1 MGILAILLWKITAPF
16 RQLIVVTG
24 EIIQG
29 RFPDRIPIPAD
40 DEIRKI
46 VEALNLMID
55 KVCRQEA
62 EVKELY
68 EKEKETSTM
77 LSRANEMLDLQSDR
91 LLRKNQQV
99 RQAFNALQVAQE
111 SQLSAERLAV
121 TGETSGRVAHEVLN
135 PVPAIV
141 FRVGNDLAQCPEIN
155 DSLAGLREILGDW
168 RQDRVITVD
177 IRCGGKQTVEI
188 RVTDNGTGIP
198 AAIQADI
205 FDLHFTTKGKEE
217 GTGLGL
223 GISRKLVRGY
233 GGGLLL
239 KESHEGKGS
248 TFPVFLQ
255 L

>member
-1 MGILAILLWKITAPF
+1 M
-16 RQLIVVTG
+16 VTG

-99 RQAFNALQVAQE
+99 RQVFNALQVAQE
-111 SQLSAERLAV
+111 NLLNVELLVV
-121 TGETSGRVAHEVLN
+121 TGETPGRVAHEVLN

-177 IRCGGKQTVEI
+177 IR
-188 RVTDNGTGIP
+188 
-198 AAIQADI
+198 
-205 FDLHFTTKGKEE
+205 
-217 GTGLGL
+217 
-223 GISRKLVRGY
+223 Y
-233 GGGLLL
+233 GGEFLLE
-239 KESHEGKGS
+239 ESHEGKGS